1 MSTRRFTSL
10 ARLAPVLALALLF
23 SACASLPDDLQ
34 QEHSQTWQQPE
45 ETFLGRAI
53 AEAAPE
59 DPTLSGVELLAEPE
73 PAFTTRFAIANLA
86 ERSLDLQ
93 YYLWKGDNTG
103 LALVHQVLKAA
114 DRGVQVRVLMDDIYH
129 TGRDRAYR
137 ILDEHPNVQVRLF
150 NPIGN
155 RGVGRWGNYLGRKS
169 ELNHRMH
176 NKIFLV
182 DNAAAILGGRNIG
195 DDYFGIDPKLIFHDL
210 DVLAVGPAAREA
222 GEAFD
227 LYWNSDRSY
236 PMAVVDPEPLPPDAL
251 ESWRRELDANIG
263 GFIAKLP
270 YAVPLEGQPL
280 LDALQEL
287 EDDLTW
293 APAGIIVDPLDRF
306 EGSGERSVFE
316 ELGER
321 LNEVATDEVVIQTAY
336 LIPTQEGIDAVAR
349 NVDRGIRYRVMT
361 NSLLSNNH
369 ISVHG
374 HYQKYRKALLEA
386 GVELYELRADTELVE
401 YYRSTDQKLADSNAG
416 LHTKAFVVDGRYSM
430 IGSYNLDPRSRI
442 WNSEIG
448 LLVDSEPFA
457 EKVLAVMNRQF
468 EPENSYRVDLD
479 ERGKLRWTLDLPEG
493 EQTWTKDPEAPWY
506 KRWSARFIGWLPI
519 EQEL

>member
-1 MSTRRFTSL
+1 MVQLRLIPTFLFLLLLSACTTLPEQFDATPSQAWQTPETTAIGAFFDTPVAANENHSGLLLLPEDRTAFVARF
-10 ARLAPVLALALLF
+10 ALA
-23 SACASLPDDLQ
+23 AQ
-34 QEHSQTWQQPE
+34 
-45 ETFLGRAI
+45 
-53 AEAAPE
+53 
-59 DPTLSGVELLAEPE
+59 
-73 PAFTTRFAIANLA
+73 A
-86 ERSLDLQ
+86 ERTLDLQ

-103 LALVHQVLKAA
+103 LALIHQVLAAA
-114 DRGVQVRVLMDDIYH
+114 DRGVQVRILMDDIYH
-129 TGRDRAYR
+129 TGRDRGYR

-195 DDYFGIDPKLIFHDL
+195 DDYFGIDPKIIFHDL
-210 DVLAVGPAAREA
+210 DVLAVGPVAQEA
-222 GEAFD
+222 GAAFD
-227 LYWNSDRSY
+227 LYWNSNRAY
-236 PMAVVDPEPLPPDAL
+236 PMTIVDPEDLPRDAL
-251 ESWRRELDANIG
+251 DEWRRELDANIG
-263 GFIAKLP
+263 DFIAKLP
-270 YAVPLEGQPL
+270 YAVPLEGQAL
-280 LDALQEL
+280 TDALQEL
-287 EDDLTW
+287 EDELTW
-293 APAGIIVDPLDRF
+293 APAEVVVDPLDRF
-306 EGSGERSVFE
+306 EGSGDRSVFE

-321 LNEVATDEVVIQTAY
+321 LNRDVQDEVVIQTAY
-336 LIPTQEGIDAVAR
+336 LIPTQEGIDFVADK
-349 NVDRGIRYRVMT
+349 VDQGVRYRVMT

-386 GVELYELRADTELVE
+386 GVELYELRADTELIE
-401 YYRSTDQKLADSNAG
+401 YYRRTDQKLADSNAG

-430 IGSYNLDPRSRI
+430 IGSYNMDPRSRI

-457 EKVLAVMNRQF
+457 EKVLQVMNQQF
-468 EPENSYRVDLD
+468 EPENAYRLDLD

-493 EQTWTKDPEAPWY
+493 TQTWSKDPESPWY